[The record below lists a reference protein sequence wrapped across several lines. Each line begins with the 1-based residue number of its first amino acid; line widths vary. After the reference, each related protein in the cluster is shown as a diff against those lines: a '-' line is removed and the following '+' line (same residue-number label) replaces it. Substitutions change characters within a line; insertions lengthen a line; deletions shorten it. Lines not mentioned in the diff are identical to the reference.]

1 MTRFFCLHRQL
12 SLVTTMLI
20 RRKYSGAHILFE
32 VRPRRVC
39 MPTNPRPTPP
49 PTPTQPNP
57 RQPQPFPFKP
67 LIDCWSF
74 FCSQP
79 QGIECVCSSCVKCKW
94 GWEVAAI
101 TADPRRK
108 ALYERLGREN
118 PMTAPH
124 HVELSEQLSDLASA
138 HRTSTAVGVFDHT
151 GLERARGAGDKS
163 ILCPLH
169 QKQVNLV
176 QLFGGEAGTS
186 RGRATGG
193 GEAGPR
199 GRGGRATGGGEAGCE
214 REQWL
219 GLREVSDR

>member
-1 MTRFFCLHRQL
+1 M
-12 SLVTTMLI
+12 
-20 RRKYSGAHILFE
+20 
-32 VRPRRVC
+32 
-39 MPTNPRPTPP
+39 
-49 PTPTQPNP
+49 
-57 RQPQPFPFKP
+57 
-67 LIDCWSF
+67 
-74 FCSQP
+74 
-79 QGIECVCSSCVKCKW
+79 CSSCVKCKW

-186 RGRATGG
+186 RGRATGKG
-193 GEAGPR
+193 RPGHGEGEAGQR
-199 GRGGRATGGGEAGCE
+199 GWGGRATGGGEAGCE